1 MSSFIRGIN
10 NVLRTPSRSII
21 VVVLLTAILT
31 SFALLASVSI
41 ASANELRDLETKTRT
56 LIELREAGAFGTGG
70 FGGDKP
76 IGEHEFTFNT
86 LQKALQIPSKNHI
99 VRADEYVYVTD
110 INTMFPNAF
119 AMIIGMQPNAEMRAV
134 GEIDYEAARIIA
146 GRKFN
151 PDDKKKRVAIVGRAY
166 AEQRTIYSPKELIGK
181 TIEIKGVPFNVIGIY
196 DTGNEFAN
204 NQVFAPIDVIRDSFN
219 TGDKL
224 SKIFIVVDSVHNVDL
239 IAKEL
244 SSIKEADV
252 VTTPNAVRTAKRSLS
267 GIALSTRYGA
277 VVLFISGAL
286 LLTLIIVMSTRE
298 KTRELGIL
306 KAIGGS
312 YWNIIPQVLGEALAL
327 SIPAAL
333 LAALLTY
340 LAAPAFYKFLEIEL
354 QLPVSYIFML
364 GISAIVLVVVS
375 NFYPLYTIRKL
386 SPLAAVRKWY

>member
-1 MSSFIRGIN
+1 MSSFIRGIK
-10 NVLRTPSRSII
+10 NVLRVPSRSI
-21 VVVLLTAILT
+21 VVFILLTAILT
-31 SFALLASVSI
+31 SFALLVSISI
-41 ASANELRDLETKTRT
+41 ASANELRELETKTRI

-76 IGEHEFTFNT
+76 IGEHDFNLNT
-86 LQKALQIPSKNHI
+86 LQKVIQIPSKKHI

-110 INTMFPNAF
+110 INTMFPNAY
-119 AMIIGMQPNAEMRAV
+119 AMIIGMQTNAEMRAI

-146 GRKFN
+146 GRRFN
-151 PDDKKKRVAIVGRAY
+151 PDDKNKRVAIVGRIY
-166 AEQRTIYSPKELIGK
+166 AEQRTIYLPDELVGK
-181 TIEIKGVPFNVIGIY
+181 TIEIKGVPFTVIGIY
-196 DTGNEFAN
+196 DTDNQFAN

-224 SKIFIVVDSVHNVDL
+224 SKIFLIVDSIHNVDL
-239 IAKEL
+239 VAKEL
-244 SSIKEADV
+244 SSIKEADI

-267 GIALSTRYGA
+267 GIALATRYGA
-277 VVLFISGAL
+277 IVLFISGAVL
-286 LLTLIIVMSTRE
+286 LALVMIMSTRE
-298 KTRELGIL
+298 KMRELGIL

-340 LAAPAFYKFLEIEL
+340 LIAPAFYEFLEIKL
-354 QLPVSYIFML
+354 QLPVSYILIL
-364 GISAIVLVVVS
+364 GISAIVLTIIS
-375 NFYPLYTIRKL
+375 NFYPVYTIRKL